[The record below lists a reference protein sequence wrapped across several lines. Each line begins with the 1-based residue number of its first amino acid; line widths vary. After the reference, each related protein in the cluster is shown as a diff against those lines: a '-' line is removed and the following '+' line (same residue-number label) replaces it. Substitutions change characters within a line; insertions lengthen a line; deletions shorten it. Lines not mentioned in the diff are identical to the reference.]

1 MRTTVTLDDD
11 LDSELR
17 SVAHQLKKPFKSV
30 LNDAIRRGLGAGRPA
45 ARPKR
50 FVVEPRAC
58 RLRPGL
64 DETRFNQILDELDT
78 DDAAGRVS
86 GAK

>member
-11 LDSELR
+11 VASELR
-17 SVAHQLKKPFKSV
+17 NVAHQLKKPFKSV
-30 LNDAIRRGLGAGRPA
+30 LNDAIRRGLGATRPA
-45 ARPKR
+45 ARPKQ

-64 DETRFNQILDELDT
+64 DDTRFNQLLDELDAEA
-78 DDAAGRVS
+78 AAGRL
-86 GAK
+86 GHAK

>member
-11 LDSELR
+11 LASELR
-17 SVAHQLKKPFKSV
+17 TMAHQLKKPFKSV
-30 LNDAIRRGLGAGRPA
+30 LNDAIRRGVGATRPV

-58 RLRPGL
+58 RLRPGF
-64 DETRFNQILDELDT
+64 DDTRFNQILDDLDT
-78 DDAAGRVS
+78 EAAAGRLAHVR
-86 GAK
+86 